1 MKSAL
6 EKKEGRGRK
15 NEKRRKKKK
24 KGAVILCNYLV

>member
-24 KGAVILCNYLV
+24 KGAVILCNYLA